1 MNQLLSQIF
10 RESLHNIPYIS
21 NLHCYFFDMLV
32 MNIVVV
38 QTYSTHVIVVVDDD
52 DDIRHV
58 LLWLV
63 ENLIAKVLIR
73 YMNRSYACT

>member
-1 MNQLLSQIF
+1 
-10 RESLHNIPYIS
+10 
-21 NLHCYFFDMLV
+21 MLV

-73 YMNRSYACT
+73 YMNRSYACTWMCAYAHTNAVSTNLTLNLGERQLL